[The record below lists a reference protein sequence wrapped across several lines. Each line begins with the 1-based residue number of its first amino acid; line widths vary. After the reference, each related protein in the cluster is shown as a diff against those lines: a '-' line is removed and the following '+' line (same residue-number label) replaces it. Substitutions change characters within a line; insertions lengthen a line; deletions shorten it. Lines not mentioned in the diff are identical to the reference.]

1 MRIIVND
8 EAKKRIRETARY
20 IYKKFGKKA
29 RLNFRDEFEHVVELL
44 HDNPCI
50 GPAEPYLADAPVLY
64 RSIVVNR
71 LNKIVYWINGD
82 VIEIVDFWDCRREP
96 EKQAEQVKNK

>member
-1 MRIIVND
+1 MRIIVDD

-20 IYKKFGKKA
+20 IHKMFGKKA
-29 RLNFRDEFEHVVELL
+29 RLDFRDEVEHVVKLL

-64 RSIVVNR
+64 RSIVVNH
-71 LNKIVYWINGD
+71 LNKIVYWINRD

-96 EKQAEQVKNK
+96 ENRPNK

>member
-8 EAKKRIRETARY
+8 EAKKRIRATARY
-20 IYKKFGKKA
+20 IHKKFGKKA
-29 RLNFRDEFEHVVELL
+29 RLDFGDEIEHVVNLL

-50 GPAEPYLADAPVLY
+50 GHAEPYFADAPVLY

-71 LNKIVYWINGD
+71 LNKMVYWINED

-96 EKQAEQVKNK
+96 EKMAEQVKNK